1 MGEPAMERNEGT
13 LAATLVTVPVPGA
26 EGVAQVGAPETIV
39 RTWPLLPK
47 LPRPVPPD
55 V

>member
-1 MGEPAMERNEGT
+1 MERNEGT